1 MPHEKS
7 YEDPKAVLLVHFR
20 PKPLLTAERF
30 RFYQRNQ
37 ATGES
42 VHDFLADLRRLAIT
56 CEFEDFLDQALRDR
70 FVCGLRAEGM
80 QKRLLTEP
88 DLNIARAL
96 ELDRSIE
103 AAASETKGFKDPSS
117 IAGASGKVLNV
128 GVAAAVYSGR
138 NSSGT
143 SPSGGSYCH
152 RCGRYDHEGRTCKYR
167 QAKCHLC
174 DKIAHISPVC
184 RRGPTKKT
192 RDFRSRKKSRKTNVV
207 TEDLRDAN
215 TDSEL
220 ALHALTIGKPSVKP
234 IRVDLEVSG
243 KKLTLDVDT
252 GAAVSILSEKVFQQ
266 LFSEVKLKPSSFFL
280 KTYTGE
286 RMQILGTLA
295 VKVCYLSQ
303 GPFDLELVVVS
314 GDGPCL
320 MGRDWLQVIRL
331 DWPSIAVV
339 LQGASTRAVQ
349 GVLDNYPDVFTE
361 GLGTIYPFKA
371 TLFVVKDAKPRFHRA
386 RPVPFAL
393 KSHVE
398 EALN

>member
-1 MPHEKS
+1 MRIS
-7 YEDPKAVLLVHFR
+7 RLCCW
-20 PKPLLTAERF
+20 LTSDLNLAERF

-37 ATGES
+37 AAGES

-56 CEFEDFLDQALRDR
+56 CEFENFLDQALRDR

-96 ELDRSIE
+96 ELARSIE

-117 IAGASGKVLNV
+117 IAGTSAKVLNI
-128 GVAAAVYSGR
+128 GGAAAAVV
-138 NSSGT
+138 SSGQK
-143 SPSGGSYCH
+143 SGLSGGSSCH
-152 RCGRYDHEGRTCKYR
+152 RCGRHDHEGRTCKYR
-167 QAKCHLC
+167 QAKCQLC
-174 DKIAHISPVC
+174 GKIGHISPVC
-184 RRGPTKKT
+184 STKKT
-192 RDFRSRKKSRKTNVV
+192 PDYRSGKKSLKTNVV
-207 TEDLRDAN
+207 NEDLRVAY
-215 TDSEL
+215 TDGEL
-220 ALHALTIGKPSVKP
+220 AMHALTIGKPSVKP

-243 KKLTLDVDT
+243 RKLTLDVDT
-252 GAAVSILSEKVFQQ
+252 GAAVSILSEKIFQQ
-266 LFSEVKLKPSSFFL
+266 LFSGVKLKPSPLLL

-286 RMQILGTLA
+286 RMQVLGTLA

-320 MGRDWLQVIRL
+320 MGRDWLQVIHL
-331 DWPSIAVV
+331 DWSSIAVIS
-339 LQGASTRAVQ
+339 QGASTRAVQ
-349 GVLDNYPDVFTE
+349 AVLDNFQDVFTS

-386 RPVPFAL
+386 
-393 KSHVE
+393 
-398 EALN
+398 

>member
-1 MPHEKS
+1 M
-7 YEDPKAVLLVHFR
+7 
-20 PKPLLTAERF
+20 
-30 RFYQRNQ
+30 
-37 ATGES
+37 
-42 VHDFLADLRRLAIT
+42 
-56 CEFEDFLDQALRDR
+56 
-70 FVCGLRAEGM
+70 
-80 QKRLLTEP
+80 
-88 DLNIARAL
+88 
-96 ELDRSIE
+96 
-103 AAASETKGFKDPSS
+103 
-117 IAGASGKVLNV
+117 
-128 GVAAAVYSGR
+128 
-138 NSSGT
+138 
-143 SPSGGSYCH
+143 
-152 RCGRYDHEGRTCKYR
+152 
-167 QAKCHLC
+167 
-174 DKIAHISPVC
+174 
-184 RRGPTKKT
+184 
-192 RDFRSRKKSRKTNVV
+192 

-266 LFSEVKLKPSSFFL
+266 LFSRVELKPSSLLL

-286 RMQILGTLA
+286 CIQILGTLA
-295 VKVCYLSQ
+295 VKVCYLSE
-303 GPFDLELVVVS
+303 GPFDLDLVVVS

-320 MGRDWLQVIRL
+320 VGREWLQVICL
-331 DWPSIAVV
+331 DRPSIAVV

-349 GVLDNYPDVFTE
+349 GVLDNYADVFTE
-361 GLGTIYPFKA
+361 GLATIYPFKA